1 MTPAAGGG
9 TLPPAMLDR
18 RNDSG
23 HRVGELH
30 HRAKLS
36 DAEVREIRDMAENR
50 KTARAILEE
59 LTNRE
64 PPVKVSYHTVR
75 AIIAWRRRVHP

>member
-1 MTPAAGGG
+1 MTPGAGGG
-9 TLPPAMLDR
+9 TLPPAMFDR

-23 HRVGELH
+23 HRVGEHH
-30 HRAKLS
+30 HRAKLT

-50 KTARAILEE
+50 KTARAILDE
-59 LTNRE
+59 LTNRV
-64 PPVKVSYHTVR
+64 PPVRVSYHTVR